1 MGSSTKKFEV
11 PKCDRKRVDRAI
23 RRTCSGLVVA
33 SFLFAWL
40 LSLWSWWSIIGAI
53 WVGVGICFGIMLLNI
68 CLEWKLKFPK
78 EQELDAAEPSPN
90 RFTLEFVSGE
100 VAKTWPTGSSV
111 LVRRISDGVVRYE
124 ADMWLRPDWVD
135 GLQRQGVEI
144 QFALLPDATVPDSAV
159 ASKMEIVQSVGMF
172 SS

>member
-23 RRTCSGLVVA
+23 KRTCFGLVVA

-53 WVGVGICFGIMLLNI
+53 WVGVGIFFGIMLLNI

-78 EQELDAAEPSPN
+78 EQEGDAVEPSPVPTEN
-90 RFTLEFVSGE
+90 PEAFSIAFYSSE
-100 VAKTWPTGSSV
+100 VAKNWKEGEHVLIRRTYDSVV
-111 LVRRISDGVVRYE
+111 LVAV
-124 ADMWLRPDWVD
+124 WVH
-135 GLQRQGVEI
+135 R
-144 QFALLPDATVPDSAV
+144 
-159 ASKMEIVQSVGMF
+159 
-172 SS
+172 